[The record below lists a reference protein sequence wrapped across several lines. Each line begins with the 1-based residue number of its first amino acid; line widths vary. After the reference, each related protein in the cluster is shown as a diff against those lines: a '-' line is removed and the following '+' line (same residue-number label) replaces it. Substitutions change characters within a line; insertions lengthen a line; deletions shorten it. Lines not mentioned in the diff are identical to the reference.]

1 MVNDGCKAKIAVTSL
16 MLSVV
21 FAANLP
27 AKERADAGQHKKPV
41 RNMPDIDVTDVG
53 TIDIEQETNIFGSAA
68 VANLSANYGLASGWD
83 LGLSLLNGQFASTAA
98 SSVSFQPDVM
108 LNVEKHWLAHDM
120 QIIAGTQSGLG
131 LLTQATVFMSFSY
144 LEYQRHLP
152 NWDTDLDT
160 GLYYANAALAGFQS
174 VGLHV
179 NMEAPLFDKWRINGD
194 YLSGSNA
201 LGAATVK
208 LLYPVV
214 GDWRLGL
221 GVQRP
226 NVYAGDHWVG
236 LVGIY
241 WH

>member
-1 MVNDGCKAKIAVTSL
+1 MDSRVCRAKIGLRCL
-16 MLSVV
+16 MLLTLL
-21 FAANLP
+21 AANLP

-41 RNMPDIDVTDVG
+41 RNMPEIDATDVG
-53 TIDIEQETNIFGSAA
+53 TIDIEQETNIFASAA
-68 VANLSANYGLASGWD
+68 VANISANYGLAAGWD
-83 LGLSLLNGQFASTAA
+83 LGLSFLNPQFVSTAVP
-98 SSVSFQPDVM
+98 SVPFQPDVM
-108 LNVEKHWLAHDM
+108 LSVEKHWLAQDT
-120 QIIAGTQSGLG
+120 QLIAGTQSGLG
-131 LLTQATVFMSFSY
+131 MLTQATLFMSFSY

-152 NWDTDLDT
+152 DWDTDVDT

-174 VGLHV
+174 VGLHL
-179 NMEAPLFDKWRINGD
+179 NIEAPMFEKLRINGD

-201 LGAATVK
+201 LGAATIK

-226 NVYAGDHWVG
+226 NVYTGDHWVG

>member
-1 MVNDGCKAKIAVTSL
+1 
-16 MLSVV
+16 
-21 FAANLP
+21 
-27 AKERADAGQHKKPV
+27 
-41 RNMPDIDVTDVG
+41 
-53 TIDIEQETNIFGSAA
+53 
-68 VANLSANYGLASGWD
+68 
-83 LGLSLLNGQFASTAA
+83 
-98 SSVSFQPDVM
+98 M

-120 QIIAGTQSGLG
+120 QLIAGTQSGLG
-131 LLTQATVFMSFSY
+131 LLTQATVFMNFSY
-144 LEYQRHLP
+144 LEYQRHFP

>member
-1 MVNDGCKAKIAVTSL
+1 MDSRVCRAKIGLRCL
-16 MLSVV
+16 MLLTLL
-21 FAANLP
+21 AANLP

-41 RNMPDIDVTDVG
+41 RNMPEIDATDVG
-53 TIDIEQETNIFGSAA
+53 TIDIEQETNIFASAA
-68 VANLSANYGLASGWD
+68 VANISANYGLAAGWD
-83 LGLSLLNGQFASTAA
+83 LGLSFLNAQFVSTAVP
-98 SSVSFQPDVM
+98 SVPFQPDVM
-108 LNVEKHWLAHDM
+108 LSVEKHWLAQDT
-120 QIIAGTQSGLG
+120 QLIAGTQSGLG
-131 LLTQATVFMSFSY
+131 MLTQATFFMSFSY

-152 NWDTDLDT
+152 DWDTDVDT

-174 VGLHV
+174 VGLHL
-179 NMEAPLFDKWRINGD
+179 NIEAPMFEKLRINGD

-201 LGAATVK
+201 LGAATIK

-226 NVYAGDHWVG
+226 NVYTGDHWVG

>member
-1 MVNDGCKAKIAVTSL
+1 MLNEGCKAKIALGCFALLILFFVDVT
-16 MLSVV
+16 
-21 FAANLP
+21 
-27 AKERADAGQHKKPV
+27 AKERADTGQHKKPV
-41 RNMPDIDVTDVG
+41 RNMPEIDATDVG
-53 TIDIEQETNIFGSAA
+53 TVDIEQETNIFAAAA
-68 VANLSANYGLASGWD
+68 VANLSANYGLAAGWD
-83 LGLSLLNGQFASTAA
+83 LGLSLLNGQFVSTAVP
-98 SSVSFQPDVM
+98 SVPFQPDLM
-108 LNVEKHWLAHDM
+108 LSVEKHWLTQDR
-120 QIIAGTQSGLG
+120 QLIAGTQSGLG
-131 LLTQATVFMSFSY
+131 LLAQTTVFMSFSY

-152 NWDTDLDT
+152 DWDTNVDT

-179 NMEAPLFDKWRINGD
+179 NIEAPLFDKLRINGD

-226 NVYAGDHWVG
+226 NAYAGDHWVG